1 MYYSRH
7 VNLSNNRQAEGTE
20 VLRSDERWVIHMEAK
35 VDWVPHIA
43 PNTIDIKELEELL
56 KAVPGSPIA
65 SQRVNALS
73 GDEYV
78 TLDAV
83 EWWPAKKPVALV
95 LLFSC
100 TNKLGADPGFKNV
113 VNGANRTEA
122 KKKDEGLSSSA
133 HLMISMKEVDGEHGR
148 YWPALLEDVPNIGKT
163 KIQAALTTILG
174 LRGEF
179 TFNDNGTEETA
190 SPRFKLH
197 SQEGE
202 DLIEDIGAGQ
212 LSYFVAIRERK
223 PSVKFDDV
231 PGLEPVEQTQKFK
244 FSKDFKPDGGMK
256 EFIKKVCGA
265 SKSAGYKKIRVQY
278 RRQDGKSRSLTLG
291 THREDAEDFL
301 IKKIEHID
309 MTNTPLP
316 QMHTAVSSALMDEM
330 VKKLPKVP

>member
-1 MYYSRH
+1 M
-7 VNLSNNRQAEGTE
+7 
-20 VLRSDERWVIHMEAK
+20 LRSDERWVIHMEAK
-35 VDWVPHIA
+35 VEWVPHIA
-43 PNTIDIKELEELL
+43 PNVMEIDELANLL
-56 KAVPGSPIA
+56 TGVPGSAIA
-65 SQRVNALS
+65 SQRVDALS

-83 EWWPAKKPVALV
+83 QWWPANKPVALV

-100 TNKLGADPGFKNV
+100 TNKLGADPGFRNV
-113 VNGANRTEA
+113 VNGTNRTEA
-122 KKKDEGLSSSA
+122 KKQDEGLSSSA
-133 HLMISMKEVDGEHGR
+133 HLVIRKNAIEGEHGR

-174 LRGEF
+174 LRGVF

-202 DLIEDIGAGQ
+202 DLIKDIGAGQ

-223 PSVKFDDV
+223 PSVKFDEI

-244 FSKDFKPDGGMK
+244 FGKDFQPDGGMK
-256 EFIKKVCGA
+256 DFLKKICGA

-278 RRQDGKSRSLTLG
+278 RRPDGKNRSLTLG

-301 IKKIEHID
+301 IKKIEQID
-309 MTNTPLP
+309 MSASPLP
-316 QMHTAVSSALMDEM
+316 QMHTTVSSPLVTEM
-330 VKKLPKVP
+330 IKKLPKTP